1 MPRTKKKRAPM
12 TPEEAQQATDE
23 FMLTQGRHMSIWY
36 DAWYEQRG
44 SAIIEA
50 KENARRISDAKVH
63 VIRSR
68 PLDTPPEAL
77 VGSAPTSRASVP
89 SQAHFTSPGQR
100 KDGDLIRQMR
110 ICRKLAAN
118 HAHAKARLKRAPA
131 KK

>member
-1 MPRTKKKRAPM
+1 M

-44 SAIIEA
+44 KAIIEA
-50 KENARRISDAKVH
+50 KEKARRISDAKVH

-89 SQAHFTSPGQR
+89 SKAHFTSPGQR
-100 KDGDLIRQMR
+100 EDGELIKMR
-110 ICRKLAAN
+110 NRKKLAAN
-118 HAHAKARLKRAPA
+118 HLHAKARLRRARA